1 MKNKE
6 IEEKYIKK
14 LNDIKESHKK
24 YYDNEVIHRQFDK
37 VLIELLNEL
46 GYKKTTEIYEKESK
60 KFWYA

>member
-14 LNDIKESHKK
+14 LNDIKENHKK
-24 YYDNEVIHRQFDK
+24 GYDNEVIHGQFDE

-46 GYKKTTEIYEKESK
+46 GYKKITEIYEEESEN
-60 KFWYA
+60 FWYA